1 MSPRLQI
8 TARDFELKD
17 WIKDEITRKAEK
29 LDEYYSRIIRCRVV
43 IEIPH
48 HHRREGILYN
58 VRIDMTVPGRELVV
72 EREPNQD
79 FNAAIRD
86 SFDTAYRILE
96 EYSQKQRGEVKLHE
110 GPPVARISK
119 LFPDEGYG
127 ILTTPDGADIYF
139 HENSVIKDDFARLAV
154 GMEVR
159 FTEEQ
164 GEKGPQ
170 ASSVIV
176 VERKSPVRSSQG
188 PTGS

>member
-17 WIKDEITRKAEK
+17 WIRDEITRKAEK
-29 LDEYYSRIIRCRVV
+29 LDEFYNRIIRCRVV

-48 HHRREGILYN
+48 RHRREGVLYN
-58 VRIDMTVPGRELVV
+58 VRIDMTVPGKELVV

-79 FNAAIRD
+79 FSAAIRD

-96 EYSQKQRGEVKLHE
+96 EYSKKQRGEVKLHE
-110 GPPVARISK
+110 EPPVARISK
-119 LFPDEGYG
+119 LFPGEGYG
-127 ILTTPDGADIYF
+127 ILTTPDGTDIYF
-139 HENSVIKDDFARLAV
+139 HENSVVKNDFAHLTI

-159 FTEEQ
+159 YTEEQ

-176 VERKSPVRSSQG
+176 IERRSKVRA
-188 PTGS
+188 